1 MVSINDDDSNQKST
15 KDYDAIIEELERE
28 LAKKQVI
35 IQDLKER
42 IYDANS
48 RVSDMVEKNSSLESR
63 INEYELQ
70 DLAMKFGKFEAL
82 KDKNKKL
89 DHRVKVT
96 KKHLDNSREYLKF
109 ADVVILDM
117 KNRGTLD
124 RILRRYPD
132 SYQRY
137 INDLNMESD
146 EN

>member
-1 MVSINDDDSNQKST
+1 MVSINDDDSNQKSK
-15 KDYDAIIEELERE
+15 KDYDTIIEELEKE

-35 IQDLKER
+35 IQDLNER
-42 IYDANS
+42 VHDANN

-82 KDKNKKL
+82 KDNNKKL

-96 KKHLDNSREYLKF
+96 KKHLDNAREYLKF
-109 ADVVILDM
+109 TDIVILDM
-117 KNRGTLD
+117 KNRSTLD

-132 SYQRY
+132 SYLRY
-137 INDLNMESD
+137 VHDLNPESD
-146 EN
+146 EE

>member
-1 MVSINDDDSNQKST
+1 MVLINDDDSNQKSK
-15 KDYDAIIEELERE
+15 KDYDALIEKLEKK

-35 IQDLKER
+35 IQDLNER
-42 IYDANS
+42 VHDANN

-82 KDKNKKL
+82 KDNNKKL

-96 KKHLDNSREYLKF
+96 KKHLDNAREYLKF
-109 ADVVILDM
+109 TDVVILDM
-117 KNRGTLD
+117 KNRSTLD

-132 SYQRY
+132 SYLRY
-137 INDLNMESD
+137 VNDLNPESD
-146 EN
+146 DK

>member
-1 MVSINDDDSNQKST
+1 MVSINEDDSNQKSK
-15 KDYDAIIEELERE
+15 KDYDDIIEELEMK

-42 IYDANS
+42 IHDANN

-70 DLAMKFGKFEAL
+70 DIAMKFGKFEEL

-96 KKHLDNSREYLKF
+96 KNHLDSAREYLKF
-109 ADVVILDM
+109 TDVVIMDM
-117 KNRGTLD
+117 KNRGMLD

-137 INDLNMESD
+137 VNDLNPEYD
-146 EN
+146 